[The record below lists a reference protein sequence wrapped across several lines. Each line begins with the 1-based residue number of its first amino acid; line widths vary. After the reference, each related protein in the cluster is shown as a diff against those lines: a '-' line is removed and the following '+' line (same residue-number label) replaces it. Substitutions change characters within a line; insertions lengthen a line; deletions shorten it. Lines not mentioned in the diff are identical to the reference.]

1 MPVRISVRVGF
12 TLLELMI
19 AVSLG
24 MLIVLTAFAGLRTV
38 SQAITKSKALSLEN
52 ALLRTGMQMA
62 LEEADFWTN
71 SDDPEKLINDQPLRA
86 ISGGAGMAFTP
97 FRNANNPIVAG
108 SPFIDNRP
116 GLDELPG
123 SPRSGWNP
131 NPLAWAA
138 WDART
143 WVRANIPETHA
154 LRDHGGKYQYWGTFG
169 IYENLDP
176 RKSWHH
182 WYGGQVLGLIDAL
195 GFYGMHDYMPTNS
208 FFVYHTY
215 DPLKIPKLSRSTG
228 LSWGGCPISL
238 LRNDDWWGCQDGSD
252 NTMKG
257 RVRNSNGGTYF
268 LPGPKAATPVK
279 SRELAKIGYEGRDS
293 GFNPKA
299 FIPQFLASCGPTESL
314 LAAHPEHWSNVTYS
328 VQRYF
333 TRAQYFAVCTVDATN
348 PITGERLSFS
358 FSTVCT
364 TLRGARQQ
372 RLPTTGWADPF
383 AGPTLDYDRPN
394 PLP

>member
-1 MPVRISVRVGF
+1 MSDHMSYRGGF
-12 TLLELMI
+12 TLLEMMI

-24 MLIVLTAFAGLRTV
+24 IIIMLTAFAGLRTV
-38 SQAITKSKALSLEN
+38 SQAITRAKAMSLEN
-52 ALLRTGMQMA
+52 SLLRAGMQMA

-71 SDDPEKLINDQPLRA
+71 SDDPDKVINNQPLRG
-86 ISGGAGMAFTP
+86 ISNGAGMAFTP
-97 FRNANNPIVAG
+97 FRLANNPIIGGTSFV
-108 SPFIDNRP
+108 DNKP
-116 GLDELPG
+116 GLDESPG

-138 WDART
+138 WDSRT
-143 WVRANIPETHA
+143 WIRANMPETHN
-154 LRDHGGKYQYWGTFG
+154 LGDFSGKFQYWGTFG

-176 RKSWHH
+176 SKSWHH

-208 FFVYHTY
+208 FFMYHTY
-215 DPLKIPKLSRSTG
+215 DPSQIPKLSKSSG
-228 LSWGGCPISL
+228 LSWGGCPRSL
-238 LRNDDWWGCQDGSD
+238 LLNDDWWGCQDGSD

-268 LPGPKAATPVK
+268 LPGPKAATATK
-279 SRELAKIGYEGRDS
+279 SRELAKIGYEGRDVGWDAKS
-293 GFNPKA
+293 A
-299 FIPQFLASCGPTESL
+299 IPQFLASCGPTESL
-314 LAAHPEHWSNVTYS
+314 CTARPPNWSDVSFS

-333 TRAQYFAVCTVDATN
+333 TRAQYFSVCTVNATN

-358 FSTVCT
+358 FSAVCT